1 MGRTRPGPECRELH
15 FARSEAL
22 SDGAE
27 VALEDYA
34 RALAG
39 AQEAEAIPD
48 AEDRVAGVHLCR
60 AGALP
65 DTLAA
70 DVEDFARDLAR
81 REEMGRGRP

>member
-1 MGRTRPGPECRELH
+1 MGRTRPGPGCRELR
-15 FARSEAL
+15 FARSEVL

-34 RALAG
+34 RTLAG
-39 AQEAEAIPD
+39 AEEAEAIPD
-48 AEDRVAGVHLCR
+48 ADRRVAGVHLCA
-60 AGALP
+60 AGAAP

-81 REEMGRGRP
+81 REETGRGRP